1 MGVALAPAGCA
12 TEAPPQAAA
21 PPPQPPPAPTIIYVL
36 VPAAP
41 SAMPNGTSSAIPTPP
56 APTPVAQSP
65 DPYKGTP
72 IHAQSC
78 DPGLNAK
85 GAVPAC
91 AVRPPPGPT
100 CESIHDTQ
108 AECPTLTKLL
118 KPRVAQAA
126 IECLNRRSGTK

>member
-12 TEAPPQAAA
+12 TEAPPQAPVAQ
-21 PPPQPPPAPTIIYVL
+21 PPPPPAPAPTIIYVL

-41 SAMPNGTSSAIPTPP
+41 MPSPSASAAP
-56 APTPVAQSP
+56 APTPAPTPPLPPQPQPVAQSA

-72 IHAQSC
+72 IHGQSC

-85 GAVPAC
+85 GSVPAC
-91 AVRPPPGPT
+91 SVRPPGPT

-108 AECPTLTKLL
+108 AEC
-118 KPRVAQAA
+118 
-126 IECLNRRSGTK
+126 